1 MEIHSQDVSLLYL
14 HKKRNEK
21 ECFGSRLR
29 VPRHFP
35 LRLFCSSVWTGSR
48 PWPCSL
54 RESWCLLELKVKDN
68 VSPMGERSQTQSSCS
83 LKAAWLPESENG
95 SDPLSETSPGLQ
107 THSDSLWKASS
118 ECQVKTGL
126 EFLHFCMLAFVCF
139 HTKSR
144 RGASGSQGSLSTMCS
159 FKDSFKWKFVNTFQM
174 CLQKAGLVRKAC
186 WKLLK
191 TSGSTRTVS
200 FTC

>member
-1 MEIHSQDVSLLYL
+1 MS
-14 HKKRNEK
+14 
-21 ECFGSRLR
+21 
-29 VPRHFP
+29 P
-35 LRLFCSSVWTGSR
+35 
-48 PWPCSL
+48 
-54 RESWCLLELKVKDN
+54 
-68 VSPMGERSQTQSSCS
+68 PMGERSQTQSSCS

-95 SDPLSETSPGLQ
+95 SDSLSETSPGLQ

-159 FKDSFKWKFVNTFQM
+159 FKDSFKWKFVNTFQT

-191 TSGSTRTVS
+191 TSGSTRLFLLLVS
-200 FTC
+200 QVAGSARHVAFECHQWYKQGFGAPSFRGVCNTLQRTAHHGSVRVITRDKKDFNGER